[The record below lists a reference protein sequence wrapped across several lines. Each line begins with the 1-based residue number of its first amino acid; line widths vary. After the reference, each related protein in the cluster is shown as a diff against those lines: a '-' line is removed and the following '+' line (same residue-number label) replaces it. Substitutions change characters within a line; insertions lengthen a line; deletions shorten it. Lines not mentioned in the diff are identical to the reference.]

1 MTGLTDEQLAYRRRY
16 ICGSDASEVMKG
28 NWRELWQ
35 IKTGVIAEPD
45 LYDKLSPTLD
55 YHVLKHFTRER
66 LELTRL
72 LGHATEP
79 LNAFWYEQQTGRAV
93 TRRGEWAVSRR
104 HAFMGAHLDGV
115 STTSRGDLCYWDAKW
130 TGRADEAF
138 VLRHTPQGVHN
149 ATILGFDW
157 WGLSV
162 FIGNGKWEWVE
173 QPVDPLYQAQL
184 IAKERE
190 FWGFVERK
198 EEPREGAPCDHCGG
212 SGEIRYTR
220 WGWDGD
226 SDRQIPDGPEETD
239 TCEECGGEGWI
250 GPKTV
255 KAPKPQPNLRTIL
268 LDELTQGGTDWP
280 NWAGEYTRLARSF
293 AETHGAATAHAITR
307 EAIKALVPADV
318 GLCRLGLVEYKRD
331 GRGITIALKGEKSD
345 G

>member
-1 MTGLTDEQLAYRRRY
+1 VSGLSEEQLAYRRRY
-16 ICGSDASEVMKG
+16 VCGSDAKAVMDG
-28 NWRELWQ
+28 NWLELWK
-35 IKTGVIAEPD
+35 IKTGAIPEPD

-72 LGHATEP
+72 LGHATED
-79 LNAFWYEQQTGRAV
+79 LNAFWYEKQTGREV
-93 TRRGEWAVSRR
+93 HRRGEWAVSKR

-115 STTSRGDLCYWDAKW
+115 STTSRGEPCYWDAKW

-149 ATILGFDW
+149 ATILGLDW

-162 FIGNGKWEWVE
+162 FIGNGKWEWIE

-190 FWGFVERK
+190 FWSWVERG
-198 EEPREGAPCDHCGG
+198 EEPPDAAP
-212 SGEIRYTR
+212 E
-220 WGWDGD
+220 
-226 SDRQIPDGPEETD
+226 P
-239 TCEECGGEGWI
+239 
-250 GPKTV
+250 V
-255 KAPKPQPNLRTIL
+255 AAPKPQPKLRTIL
-268 LDELTQGGTDWP
+268 LDELTPGGTDWP
-280 NWAGEYTRLARSF
+280 NWSGEFTRLARTF

-331 GRGITIALKGEKSD
+331 GRGVTISLKQEKSD